1 MMKTLEYVSG
11 GLDIEKTII
20 EVYIKMID
28 SILVCLGIVAVVL
41 LLDCILHK
49 GKRR

>member
-1 MMKTLEYVSG
+1 MMKTLEYVLV
-11 GLDIEKTII
+11 GLGIEKTII
-20 EVYIKMID
+20 EVGIEMID
-28 SILVCLGIVAVVL
+28 SILVCIGIVVTVL